1 MKRNLQSKFSTRQHM
16 VSEDFEIYYY
26 NDTSLEKVA
35 AHAHDYYEFYF
46 FLEGDISIQ
55 IGSSMHSVKYGDI
68 MVIPPHVYHR
78 PVIHSI
84 EKPYR
89 RFVFWIT
96 ADYCKHLEEL
106 SADYAYLIHYIEKTG
121 NYLFHNDQITFNS
134 IYSKLLRLVEE
145 IHADHFGR
153 DAQISLYVND
163 LILYLNRLIYERSN
177 PREQREELPLYQ
189 NICEFIEHHLDE
201 DLSLERLSAEFYM
214 SKYHISHIFKNNL
227 GLSVHQY
234 ITKKRLSLC
243 RKAIIGG
250 ASITETYQSY
260 GFGDYS
266 SFFRAFKKEYGVS
279 PKEYQDMQ
287 LLLTRDEIVD
297 SHENC

>member
-1 MKRNLQSKFSTRQHM
+1 MKRNLQSKFSTRQYM

-26 NDTSLEKVA
+26 NDTSLDKVA
-35 AHAHDYYEFYF
+35 IHAHDYYEFYF

-55 IGSSMHSVKYGDI
+55 IGSEMYPVTYGDLMI
-68 MVIPPHVYHR
+68 IPPHLYHR
-78 PVIHSI
+78 PVIHSV

-96 ADYCKHLEEL
+96 AEYCEHLKEL
-106 SADYAYLIHYIEKTG
+106 SKDYIYLFDYIKKTG

-163 LILYLNRLIYERSN
+163 LVLYLTRLSYERLN
-177 PREQREELPLYQ
+177 PKKQQEELPVYQ
-189 NICEFIEHHLDE
+189 NICEFIEDHLDE
-201 DLSLERLSAEFYM
+201 DLSLDRLSSEFYM
-214 SKYHISHIFKNNL
+214 SKYHISHIFKDNL
-227 GLSVHQY
+227 GLSIHQY

-250 ASITETYQSY
+250 TSITEAYQTC

-266 SFFRAFKKEYGVS
+266 SFFRAFKKEYGLS
-279 PKEYQDMQ
+279 PKECQDMQ
-287 LLLTRDEIVD
+287 LLLTKDEM
-297 SHENC
+297 EKEG